1 MRDTVV
7 VQRWITAWRT
17 ERVTLPCPLPP
28 GAALRHLAAG
38 IDARRHR
45 HLRPHLYAGVEFVI
59 LGRADDGGVRIC
71 AARPHVTNDF
81 RTYLYA
87 RVVPDG
93 SGSRIEG
100 RLGWRPAVRLTVV
113 ALVVSLVLLWF
124 GLLGYVGRSLFAGGP
139 ILQQASGLI
148 VIPVILAALAGL
160 IALCERLARPE
171 AAHLRAW
178 LTGRL
183 DVPAPPPRTAP
194 VPRPP
199 APPPAVRPPIP
210 T

>member
-1 MRDTVV
+1 LP
-7 VQRWITAWRT
+7 
-17 ERVTLPCPLPP
+17 ECGTLPHPP
-28 GAALRHLAAG
+28 V
-38 IDARRHR
+38 
-45 HLRPHLYAGVEFVI
+45 RP
-59 LGRADDGGVRIC
+59 GG
-71 AARPHVTNDF
+71 P
-81 RTYLYA
+81 
-87 RVVPDG
+87 
-93 SGSRIEG
+93 G
-100 RLGWRPAVRLTVV
+100 RLRQPHRGPPRLAAVRLTVV

>member
-1 MRDTVV
+1 
-7 VQRWITAWRT
+7 
-17 ERVTLPCPLPP
+17 
-28 GAALRHLAAG
+28 
-38 IDARRHR
+38 
-45 HLRPHLYAGVEFVI
+45 
-59 LGRADDGGVRIC
+59 
-71 AARPHVTNDF
+71 
-81 RTYLYA
+81 
-87 RVVPDG
+87 VVPDG

-113 ALVVSLVLLWF
+113 ALVVSLALLWC

-194 VPRPP
+194 VPRPRRSGRPSRPDPSGGDLSVGTHKPRSQTLTRCPSGP
-199 APPPAVRPPIP
+199 ADSTVECTGRRGSGREGGIGCASPACRSE
-210 T
+210 